1 MNRQRIIYL
10 LATVALIC
18 GVCKNSSAQ
27 SQYDVIVGS
36 NFSPTIKYAQ
46 EKIMQKAQIKDTTTI
61 DKSISY
67 QVTPPAYMYLLSPEP
82 INAPKIGRDQI
93 TRLYRNYIKFG
104 VGNYWTPYLDFQAG
118 SLRSTKYAFGVGV
131 FHHSSW
137 GKIKG
142 YAPASFSDTR
152 INVHGQKF
160 FKNYILEGEIGYSH
174 LLVHN
179 YGFQPDSI
187 FAKEE
192 GEKKVKIKGSDIDRQ
207 YHHTFADVV
216 YKSNAPAEKHKFNQV
231 YAIGYDFLA
240 DNNKKTYEHQFDA
253 KISMDKDV
261 KMKKS
266 ICMNFGGNI
275 NVDYLH
281 NRWQN
286 TNLTDRWLI
295 GVNPHASLSYKEYFF
310 KVGFNIVTSTQGKDV
325 KFNFLP
331 DIEARLHIV
340 PNVFSIYA
348 GFDGKVEQ
356 LSYSDVIQEN
366 PYLSDK
372 INLDLVEQKSRI
384 YLGLQT
390 GLSRSLTLG
399 AGASFAF
406 YGKMPFFIPDT
417 NQMFSY
423 KDTTVALQNSFN
435 LMYAK
440 TKVFNAYLN
449 LSYKYKDVLHLGVDA
464 NYYYYF
470 LSEDLIQAWYKP
482 ALVTSFNANYILLKK
497 FVFKLDFTIQAFAHY
512 PIFIN
517 GNVEDKKMKPV
528 LDFDFGF
535 EYLWSKRLSF
545 FADFNNFP
553 CQRNRIYQ
561 DYPNQRINILIGVKY
576 TFGGEAVSK

>member
-1 MNRQRIIYL
+1 MNTQRNIYL
-10 LATVALIC
+10 VVALMC
-18 GVCKNSSAQ
+18 GIYLNSFAQ

-36 NFSPTIKYAQ
+36 NFSPTIKDAQ
-46 EKIMQKAQIKDTTTI
+46 EKIMQKAQIEDTVTI
-61 DKSISY
+61 NKNVSY
-67 QVTPPAYMYLLSPEP
+67 QITPPAYMYQLLPEP

-104 VGNYWTPYLDFQAG
+104 LGNYWTPYVDFQAN
-118 SLRSTKYAFGVGV
+118 SLRSTKYAFGLGL

-152 INVHGQKF
+152 INLHGQKF
-160 FKNYILEGEIGYSH
+160 FKNYTLEGEVGYKH
-174 LLVHN
+174 LMVHN

-187 FAKEE
+187 FTKAEN
-192 GEKKVKIKGSDIDRQ
+192 EKKVKIKGSDIDRQ

-216 YKSNAPAEKHKFNQV
+216 YKSNASIEKHKFNQT
-231 YAIGYDFLA
+231 YTIGYDFLA
-240 DNNKKTYEHQFDA
+240 DNNKKTYEHQLDA
-253 KISMDKDV
+253 KVCMDKDV

-266 ICMNFGGNI
+266 FYMNFGGLLG
-275 NVDYLH
+275 VDYLH

-286 TNLTDRWLI
+286 TSLSDRWLVAI
-295 GVNPHASLSYKEYFF
+295 NPHASLTYKEYFF
-310 KVGFNIVTSTQGKDV
+310 KIGFNLVTTTQHGDV
-325 KFNFLP
+325 KVNFLP

-340 PNVFSIYA
+340 PDVFSIYA
-348 GFDGKVEQ
+348 GFDGKVEH
-356 LSYSDVIQEN
+356 LSYLDIIQEN

-372 INLDLVEQKSRI
+372 INLDLLEQKSRI

-406 YGKMPFFIPDT
+406 YGNMPFFMPDT
-417 NQMFSY
+417 NQLFEY
-423 KDTTVALQNSFN
+423 KDTMVALQNSFDVI
-435 LMYAK
+435 YAK
-440 TKVFNAYLN
+440 TKVFNAFFNLN
-449 LSYKYKDVLHLGVDA
+449 YKYKDVLTLGFNA
-464 NYYYYF
+464 KYYYYF
-470 LSEDLIQAWYKP
+470 LSEDLLQAWYKP

-497 FVFKLDFTIQAFAHY
+497 FVFKLDFSIQAFAHY
-512 PIFIN
+512 PVLKN
-517 GNVEDKKMKPV
+517 GNVEDKNMKPIV
-528 LDFDFGF
+528 DFDFGF

-561 DYPNQRINILIGVKY
+561 DYPNHRINILIGLKY
-576 TFGGEAVSK
+576 TFGGEMISKN